1 MLKADSIELS
11 LKDRKNRIE
20 LEKGET
26 LFCRSLVKTYVVPDR
41 KKIELHIGRSESP
54 LWGKITIAIL
64 RRPIRC
70 KGPHDGNAKIPIAYF
85 TYNQKQYKHLLTFYD
100 SRGNQH
106 AVYKGD
112 DLRKVGLFFTSW
124 LHDHEEH
131 CKCSFFLEMK
141 GEIMGVDVRGSLSF
155 RLKK

>member
-20 LEKGET
+20 LEKGEA

-41 KKIELHIGRSESP
+41 KKIELHIGRSEAP

-70 KGPHDGNAKIPIAYF
+70 KGPHGNTKIPIAYF

-100 SRGNQH
+100 SR
-106 AVYKGD
+106 
-112 DLRKVGLFFTSW
+112 
-124 LHDHEEH
+124 
-131 CKCSFFLEMK
+131 
-141 GEIMGVDVRGSLSF
+141 
-155 RLKK
+155 